1 MVLALVGAPSA
12 FTWEAYKATKAL
24 GGALGAVLG
33 AADAAAVA
41 GIVGSAAAVVG
52 AGLGGFLIGQAIL
65 NQLQPETSMPD
76 MGEYY
81 EVGAQTGL
89 VRIRYEYKVNGQ
101 VIFDNALSQ
110 FLISPVKGMFYD
122 ATNNASTWYVRD
134 GQGNRQNIISTAG
147 QTSGTE
153 FRVIQFELSSG
164 TPVTPTKRLPSYVP
178 TRPGTPTP
186 QPPTPITVPGIPTVP
201 VNPIAVPNPGN
212 DEPEEGAERQPGV
225 VVQVPE
231 AGLQIR
237 YTPAGVFLTNYNAP
251 NKEPFRVPP
260 PIIPPGGKAATPE
273 CCPQE
278 PPEPPEVDLEEI
290 ICRLKALQDK
300 VLDDGTDRVSGQT
313 VAARSGFYEAL
324 DGDFFKV
331 KMQMTKR
338 PSNAKIQP
346 SNAPAMDV
354 YYCGWFSW
362 VENGFP
368 CERQYIHFD
377 NQSYIAPPGVTGFMY
392 QYYEGFEGTGQWQR
406 RIKREYVDFCV
417 PADAS

>member
-65 NQLQPETSMPD
+65 DQLQPETSMPD

-89 VRIRYEYKVNGQ
+89 VRIRYEYKVNGE

-164 TPVTPTKRLPSYVP
+164 APIAPTKRLPSYVP
-178 TRPGTPTP
+178 TRPGLPTP
-186 QPPTPITVPGIPTVP
+186 QPPTPITVPGIPSVP
-201 VNPIAVPNPGN
+201 VAPIAVPNPGN
-212 DEPEEGAERQPGV
+212 DDPEEGGERQPGV

-237 YTPAGVFLTNYNAP
+237 YTPSGVFLTNYNAP

-260 PIIPPGGKAATPE
+260 PILPPGGKAATPE

-278 PPEPPEVDLEEI
+278 PPEPPKVDLEEI
-290 ICRLKALQDK
+290 ICRLKALQK
-300 VLDDGTDRVSGQT
+300 ELLDDGFDNISGATPQG
-313 VAARSGFYEAL
+313 ASGFYEAL
-324 DGDFFKV
+324 DGGFYKV
-331 KMQMTKR
+331 QIDITQK
-338 PSNAKIQP
+338 PSNLRIQP
-346 SNAPAMDV
+346 STPPALDV
-354 YYCGWFSW
+354 WYVGWFSW

-368 CERQYIHFD
+368 GERMPLHFQ
-377 NQSYIAPPGVTGFMY
+377 NSSFVAPPNVTGFMY
-392 QYYEGFEGTGQWQR
+392 QVNAGCLAIGRWTR
-406 RIKREYVDFCV
+406 KVKREYVDFCV
-417 PADAS
+417 PVDAS